1 MTPLVLTGLDG
12 SNPLAFLAALGVL
25 LAVDDASPPDAKP
38 TLAWALRGTW
48 QPTLNSVHADVD
60 ALAVALDAD
69 RLIAR
74 DDPALRFT
82 YVDGGKVVADVK
94 PSPTE
99 LHTTLTTWARAATP
113 IDRRTTDWF
122 TGFISEGATD
132 NNGRGKPSA
141 LHFTAGQQ
149 KFLKAARDLA
159 EGATLDWI
167 REALVGP
174 WSYRSELPVMGWDNT
189 ETRDYAL
196 RASNPA
202 TDKKLGNPGADW
214 LALRGLACLPTAAIR
229 QRQVTTGV
237 EGGWKDGTFAWP
249 LWTADV
255 PAPVVRS
262 LLTMADLRKAAPGHR
277 TRRGIGVVFETQILR
292 SEQGGYGSV
301 TPARAL

>member
-1 MTPLVLTGLDG
+1 MTPLVLNGLDG

-25 LAVDDASPPDAKP
+25 LAVDEASEADAKP
-38 TLAWALRGTW
+38 MLAWTLRGTW
-48 QPTLNSVHADVD
+48 QPTLTSVHADID
-60 ALAVALDAD
+60 ALAAALDAD
-69 RLIAR
+69 RRIAC

-94 PSPTE
+94 PSPAE
-99 LHTTLTTWARAATP
+99 LRAALTSWAREAAPTS
-113 IDRRTTDWF
+113 RRTTDWF

-159 EGATLDWI
+159 EGASSESI

-174 WSYRSELPVMGWDNT
+174 WSYRSDLPVMGWDNT

-202 TDKKLGNPGADW
+202 TEKKLGNPGADW

-237 EGGWKDGTFAWP
+237 VGGWKDSTFAWP
-249 LWTADV
+249 LWMPPLTV
-255 PAPVVRS
+255 PVVKS
-262 LLTMADLRKAAPGHR
+262 LLTTSDLRSASPVHR
-277 TRRGIGVVFETQILR
+277 ARRGVGVVFETHILR

-301 TPARAL
+301 TPARVL